1 MTDELDYT
9 PDLISVSDDDGR
21 EYTFEILDRIE
32 TDSAKYVAVIEYFE
46 NPKDMLDDDGEVI
59 ILKVSEENDD
69 FYLSQIESEEEYEQI
84 AEIFEDRLS
93 ELFDGATS
101 DDDDE

>member
-1 MTDELDYT
+1 MKISIRGDKITITKSIKDYISEKLGRLD
-9 PDLISVSDDDGR
+9 
-21 EYTFEILDRIE
+21 
-32 TDSAKYVAVIEYFE
+32 KYFE

-93 ELFDGATS
+93 ELFDGAAS